1 MAVRDSI
8 GFILN
13 GTPVSVSGDDAFMS
27 LSDFLRDRRRLTG
40 TKVVCAEG
48 DCGACTMLVASP
60 LGPQAGRFK
69 SINSCISFVFQ
80 MDGHQLVTIEGL
92 PKDGELHPC
101 QQSMVDC
108 FGAQCGFCTPG
119 FVGSLAYLAESA
131 KTEGFALSEKRVRNY
146 LTGNLCRCT
155 GYEPILKA
163 GETMDLAK
171 TELLSE
177 RFESMTKAKQALA
190 WLKSPVKVTSGKREI
205 YLPSTMAEAI
215 AYKKEFPETKLVS
228 GATDLGVLINKNRL
242 DWVRVMSLQNVAE
255 LHDIRVGASSV
266 FVGARVTYDQIEET
280 LGKEYPEFGRL
291 LHIFASPQIK
301 HRATLV
307 GNLVNGSPIADGIP
321 FLMAAGATV
330 KIEGASSRAVP
341 VSKFFLGYKTLDL
354 AANEIVAGV
363 EIPLQPGET
372 CLYKASVRKDL
383 DISVVTFASC
393 YRLDGG
399 RVKDATIVVGGVGP
413 SVLRIPAV
421 EDFLRGKE
429 WSKTN
434 FEQAAELLRQSI
446 KPLSDLRGTAGY
458 RSKVAGNFVMKMYY
472 EEGVKHGL
480 SKMEGIEL

>member
-1 MAVRDSI
+1 MRDSI

-13 GTPVSVSGDDAFMS
+13 GTPVSVTGDDAFMS

-48 DCGACTMLVASP
+48 DCGACTLLVASP

-69 SINSCISFVFQ
+69 SVNSCISFVFQ

-92 PKDGELHPC
+92 QKGAELHPC

-119 FVGSLAYLAESA
+119 FVASLAYLAESA
-131 KTEGFALSEKRVRNY
+131 KTEGFTITEKRARNY

-163 GETMDLAK
+163 GETIDLAK

-177 RFESMTKAKQALA
+177 RYDSAAKAKQAA
-190 WLKSPVKVTSGKREI
+190 PWLKVPVKVTSGQREI
-205 YLPSTMAEAI
+205 FLPATLAEAI
-215 AYKKEFPETKLVS
+215 EYKKAYPEAKLVS

-242 DWVRVMSLQNVAE
+242 DWVRVISLQNIAE
-255 LHDIRVGASSV
+255 LHEIRVSATSV
-266 FVGARVTYDQIEET
+266 TVGARVTYDQIEES
-280 LGKEYPEFGRL
+280 LGARYPELGRM

-321 FLMAAGATV
+321 FLMAADAVV
-330 KIEGASSRAVP
+330 KIEGAQPRAVP

-354 AANEIVAGV
+354 AATEIVTGV
-363 EIPLQPGET
+363 EIPLMPGET

-383 DISVVTFASC
+383 DISAVTFASC
-393 YRLDGG
+393 YRLDGNKIG
-399 RVKDATIVVGGVGP
+399 EASIVVGGVGP
-413 SVLRIPAV
+413 SVMKVPAV
-421 EDFLRGKE
+421 EDFLRGKD
-429 WSKTN
+429 WSRAN
-434 FEQAAELLRQSI
+434 FEQAAELLRRSI
-446 KPLSDLRGTAGY
+446 KPLSDLRGSAGY

-472 EEGVKHGL
+472 EEGAKHGL
-480 SKMEGIEL
+480 AKMEDIEL